1 MIRPDIES
9 VHAMWCS
16 QLRVL
21 PKEASDV
28 SLYALHLEQR
38 IREYR
43 DAIYDKNGAGAFPR
57 RDKIESTQSALF
69 ASIQEPTDEPR

>member
-1 MIRPDIES
+1 MIRPDIEEFQKRGVINAISTELRLS
-9 VHAMWCS
+9 V
-16 QLRVL
+16 
-21 PKEASDV
+21 D
-28 SLYALHLEQR
+28 YALHLEQR